1 MEYSILFLP
10 LIGAIFGYLA
20 KYFGDLTSQLLT
32 TFFVCVIEDETP
44 TVAALYGETN
54 PTQSLRSSTRSVIIV
69 T

>member
-32 TFFVCVIEDETP
+32 TFFVCVSAILSIVLFTMESFTEL
-44 TVAALYGETN
+44 TVT
-54 PTQSLRSSTRSVIIV
+54 I
-69 T
+69 